1 MLIPEK
7 SLKRILW
14 LYLSGTRGGIVR
26 LKILL
31 ILKKTPAN
39 INQLAKNLSLDYT
52 TIMYHMRILEKNG
65 FILLEKRKYGS
76 LYSLT
81 PLLEKNKG
89 ILEEMEKNIG

>member
-1 MLIPEK
+1 MEIHAKLIEFDGNGFDE
-7 SLKRILW
+7 I
-14 LYLSGTRGGIVR
+14 
-26 LKILL
+26 
-31 ILKKTPAN
+31 
-39 INQLAKNLSLDYT
+39 
-52 TIMYHMRILEKNG
+52 EKNG